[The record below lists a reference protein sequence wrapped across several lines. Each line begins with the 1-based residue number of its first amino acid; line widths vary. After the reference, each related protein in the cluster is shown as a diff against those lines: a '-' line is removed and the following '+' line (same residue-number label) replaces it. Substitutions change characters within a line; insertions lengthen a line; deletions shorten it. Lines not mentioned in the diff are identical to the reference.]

1 MCRQRF
7 LCEVAASPTAY
18 SPLYGVF
25 KKQLRC
31 VTHTYVHVLY
41 SSSTTTGTGVQRASF
56 FFFFFFLRAVSY
68 FKNGGNS
75 NRSNQL
81 ILLLLLLLL
90 LLFLNISLSF
100 FCFRVHY
107 YLVASFVF
115 PSLHQ
120 IFRRAM
126 QTAAELV
133 TKRIKGGSRSCSLA
147 DVFGPRLVYILFFFS
162 GLLPVFALTE
172 CQQTVTSVVT

>member
-90 LLFLNISLSF
+90 FLNISLSF

-172 CQQTVTSVVT
+172 SQQTVTSVVT